1 MILLFYIFIIVCL
14 IFFKIISNYI
24 KKEDQRKLDKQ
35 KKEEDRKIKEIKNAE
50 LLKQL
55 SQYSEFQNNF
65 KKLFNVNVPIGD
77 YKNWIYNDNG
87 NPGETFLGYMLRTN
101 NIALFGGDLEKIKN
115 KCKTLNNEELFS
127 ITPKGKGV
135 NINEMKIY
143 YFNAYWEDRK
153 KEIYWD

>member
-14 IFFKIISNYI
+14 ILFRMMSNHI
-24 KKEDQRKLDKQ
+24 KNEEQRKLDKQ
-35 KKEEDRKIKEIKNAE
+35 KKEEDRINKEIKNVE
-50 LLKQL
+50 LLQQL
-55 SQYSEFQNNF
+55 SQYTEFQNNF
-65 KKLFNVNVPIGD
+65 KKLFNVNVPIED
-77 YKNWIYNDNG
+77 YKKWIYNDNG

-101 NIALFGGDLEKIKN
+101 NIAIFGDDLEKIKN
-115 KCKTLNNEELFS
+115 KCKTLKNEELFS

-143 YFNAYWEDRK
+143 YSNAYWEDRK